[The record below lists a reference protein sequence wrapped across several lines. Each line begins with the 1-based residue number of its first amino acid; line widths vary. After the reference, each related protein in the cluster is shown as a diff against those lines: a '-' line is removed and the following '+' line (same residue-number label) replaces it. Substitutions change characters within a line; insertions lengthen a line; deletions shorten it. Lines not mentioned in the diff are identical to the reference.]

1 MRSGKSSVH
10 ENSFWNR
17 IRAVCW
23 GSAAGAAVIM
33 LLILLLT
40 VLFVKMRRVPQAAA
54 VPLTIAAASVG
65 SLVSGYVAGRISQ
78 QKGILYGFSA
88 ALLLFALLFLCGV
101 IIVRETLAPAMFIK
115 LGLMVLF
122 GIIGGI
128 LGVNRKSK
136 VRIR

>member
-101 IIVRETLAPAMFIK
+101 IIVRETLAPAMSRQGVWKKFK
-115 LGLMVLF
+115 KYAEQAGLPEWAAPRML
-122 GIIGGI
+122 
-128 LGVNRKSK
+128 R
-136 VRIR
+136 